1 MAAAETVVLSCT
13 LIIFPSTRV
22 QEMLTKVSASR
33 RLRQNI
39 AGVTVR
45 CPGSPASLIPE
56 RVELSTTDRPALW
69 VIANGLRVTAAA
81 CIIIAAGIPEC
92 LGRSSG
98 VFEILVY
105 DQVQLSAGKRFMRRC
120 SWGTFR
126 L

>member
-1 MAAAETVVLSCT
+1 V
-13 LIIFPSTRV
+13 
-22 QEMLTKVSASR
+22 LTKVSASR

-45 CPGSPASLIPE
+45 CPASPTSLIPE
-56 RVELSTTDRPALW
+56 RVELSTIDRPALW
-69 VIANGLRVTAAA
+69 AIANGPRVTAAA

-92 LGRSSG
+92 LGRSNG
-98 VFEILVY
+98 VIEILVH
-105 DQVQLSAGKRFMRRC
+105 DQVQLSAGKRFMRRR